1 MNMGSSARRG
11 TLSKLIP
18 TGVVGGLGGMVAQGY
33 YAGHRT
39 LPHFL
44 DQDATGRFGTPG
56 TTPIRIVAIGD
67 STLTGPGLLDIEDL
81 WICQTLDRLD
91 PIYDIELHVLAKG
104 GAWTRDIRKNQLE
117 EALDLKPDIA
127 IVSGGSN
134 DSIRGVSLR
143 SIRRVLVSMAEALVE
158 VASSVILPGVGDMG
172 SIPRLPQPLATV
184 LSWRSRAADRVHAN
198 VTSTHPDIVH
208 LPMWDDASGPFRE
221 DPDRL
226 FGPDEFHPSAA
237 GQTVWAD
244 LGFPVISAAC
254 RRVAGADLS

>member
-1 MNMGSSARRG
+1 MIMGSSGRHG
-11 TLSKLIP
+11 TFSKLIP
-18 TGVVGGLGGMVAQGY
+18 IGVIGGLGGMIAQGY

-127 IVSGGSN
+127 VVAGGSN

-143 SIRRVLVSMAEALVE
+143 SIQKDLASMADALAE
-158 VASSVILPGVGDMG
+158 VASTVILTGVGDMG

-184 LSWRSRAADRVHAN
+184 LRWRSRGADRVHAR
-198 VTSTHPDIVH
+198 VASTHPSIVH
-208 LPMWDDASGPFRE
+208 LPMWDEASAPFRAH
-221 DPDRL
+221 PDQL
-226 FGPDEFHPSAA
+226 FGPDSFHPSAA